1 MRITRL
7 ATDNQRTQGPERRTW
22 YRRHSP
28 EHLNSVSAL
37 VEDTLR
43 LGGPASTRQTVVL
56 GAGACT
62 EIPLERLARAS
73 AHVLLVDLDVAGMAQ
88 ARDELPATVRDR
100 VDLLQADLTGGVS
113 EALAAELRATPFAD
127 LNLLNQGRGMAPV
140 EAAADC
146 LERCRIPNPPLIVG
160 LEPGGYNLVVSD
172 FVLTQLYSLPLLD
185 VIDTLTAYAPAV
197 ADLRETL
204 PRYENAANKFRR
216 RVALA
221 HLALLRNLLAP
232 DGVAPDGVAPDG
244 VALLLSDRAGELLPP
259 KAGPHAH
266 DPIERLETLAESA
279 LAIPADL
286 ERDFTLVGPL
296 RTWRW
301 LISAPD
307 AERPGRRYDAF
318 GVLLRSKGARE

>member
-7 ATDNQRTQGPERRTW
+7 TADNRRTQGPERRTW

-28 EHLNSVSAL
+28 EHLNAVSAL
-37 VEDTLR
+37 VEDALR
-43 LGGPASTRQTVVL
+43 LDGLASTRQTVIL

-73 AHVLLVDLDVAGMAQ
+73 AHVSLVDLDVAGMAQ

-100 VDLLQADLTGGVS
+100 VDLLQTDLTGGVS

-127 LNLLNQGRGMAPV
+127 LNLLDQGRGMAPI

-146 LERCRIPNPPLIVG
+146 LERCPVPDSPLIVG
-160 LEPGGYNLVVSD
+160 LEPGGYDLVVSD

-185 VIDTLTAYAPAV
+185 MIDTLTAYAPAV

-204 PRYENAANKFRR
+204 PRYEDAANGFRR
-216 RVALA
+216 RVTLT
-221 HLALLRNLLAP
+221 HLALLRSLLAP
-232 DGVAPDGVAPDG
+232 DGVV
-244 VALLLSDRAGELLPP
+244 LLLSDQAGELLPP

-266 DPIERLETLAESA
+266 DPIERLETLPERA

-286 ERDFTLVGPL
+286 ECDFTLAVPL

-318 GVLLRSKGARE
+318 GVLLRASN